1 MGDLPGAPVGP
12 GSRKGGVVSDLL
24 AALLPSA
31 ISATSATSSGTGLLT
46 GLRAASG
53 SSGGTSGLS
62 GFGPDFLV
70 SAIGARLGTTGAAYN
85 AQGKSTL
92 PPSNS
97 AQGKARAAK
106 LTDITDKLKS
116 GDTTGA
122 RKVAEGLVKDNQS
135 DSVAVYLLGRT
146 YLKDGD
152 YKTAERLFVRA
163 ASCAPDNQE
172 IAADLKAAGL
182 LKRGLEVASAQ
193 AAKWLKN
200 PTTAAEGLRLATY
213 VVEANPADTRLRVA
227 VADYYERN
235 KKLDSAGAALS
246 EAIKQAPDSDLA
258 DLVTRLKK
266 FAKSH
271 NRDPGAFDLL
281 AQAQS
286 RAGDLTG
293 AEASY
298 NQAISLAAG
307 NDDFQRS
314 LRDDLAGVYSQ
325 FGQAAV
331 DKGDVASARRY
342 FDKSLN
348 LKRSDET
355 LAKVFDLEVSEGDK
369 ALRLGQNTLALQYY
383 NRAAINRPVTET
395 DDEAKARKDALTEGF
410 DTLAARF
417 EASGDLRRVI
427 QARNGSFL
435 LDTKDDTRRRGLAN
449 AQDTY
454 GLDLHNQ
461 GKYREASRWFREAL
475 KLYPGDTNYSAHL
488 SASQILL

>member
-1 MGDLPGAPVGP
+1 VTDLI
-12 GSRKGGVVSDLL
+12 S
-24 AALLPSA
+24 ALLPSA
-31 ISATSATSSGTGLLT
+31 TTSTSSTTGLLT
-46 GLRAASG
+46 GLLSATTTSSDTTG
-53 SSGGTSGLS
+53 STTS
-62 GFGPDFLV
+62 FGPDFLL
-70 SAIGARLGTTGAAYN
+70 SAIGARIGSTGAAYN

-92 PPSNS
+92 PPSTS

-116 GDTTGA
+116 GDTAEA
-122 RKVAEGLVKDNQS
+122 RKIAEGLVKDNQS

-152 YKTAERLFVRA
+152 YKTAERLFSRA
-163 ASCAPDNQE
+163 AAGAPDNKE

-182 LKRGLEVASAQ
+182 LKRGLDAASKEAI
-193 AAKWLKN
+193 KSLKN
-200 PTTAAEGLRLATY
+200 PSTAADALRLATY
-213 VVEANPADTRLRVA
+213 VVEANPTDTKLRVA

-235 KKLDSAGAALS
+235 KKLDSAGAALA
-246 EAIKQAPDSDLA
+246 EAIKQAPAGDVA

-266 FAKSH
+266 FTKDHAS
-271 NRDPGAFDLL
+271 DPGAFDLL

-286 RAGDLTG
+286 KAGDLSG
-293 AEASY
+293 AETSY
-298 NQAISLAAG
+298 KQAIDLAAG
-307 NDDFQRS
+307 NEDFQNS

-325 FGQAAV
+325 FGQAAAA
-331 DKGDVASARRY
+331 KGDVASARSY
-342 FDKSLN
+342 YDKSLN

-355 LAKVFDLEVSEGDK
+355 LAKVFNLEVSEGDK

-383 NRAAINRPVTET
+383 NRAALNRPVTET
-395 DDEAKARKDALTEGF
+395 DDEAKARKDALTNGF
-410 DTLAARF
+410 DTLASRF

-435 LDTKDDTRRRGLAN
+435 LDTKDDTRRRNLAN

-454 GLDLHNQ
+454 GLDLHSQ
-461 GKYREASRWFREAL
+461 GKYNEASRWFREAL